1 MSKLRVGFVGC
12 GGRNRRG
19 HMSFMS
25 TFDDVEMAAVCDP
38 VAEARDG
45 AGEQYGIAARYE
57 RVEQML
63 DAEEL
68 DAVVVATPAHLNAVA
83 AQPCLERGIDTLVE
97 KPPGMTVSETL
108 SLREAAARTGAKGM
122 VGFQRR
128 FHPMV
133 VKAQE
138 MIAARGPMTQI
149 VGEFHKSMTREV
161 KSGYHDE
168 SVLEN
173 VIMETPIH
181 AIDLVSAVA
190 RSDVAEVHAV
200 ARRAVSKY
208 TDVFAALVM
217 FENGCVAQIVAN
229 YTTDARLQR
238 YEFHGRDISAYL
250 EGISEGV
257 LVYDGKRESL
267 EDPGGTGGG
276 YELDRHFIDCVKGDR
291 PISLPACDLE
301 GAVKTMELTEAIV
314 AGLRD

>member
-19 HMSFMS
+19 HMSIMS
-25 TFDDVEMAAVCDP
+25 AFDDIEMAAVCDP
-38 VAEARDG
+38 VAEAMDG
-45 AGEQYGIAARYE
+45 AGEQYGISARFE
-57 RVEQML
+57 SVEAML
-63 DAEEL
+63 DGADL
-68 DAVVVATPAHLNAVA
+68 DAVVVATPTHLNAVA
-83 AQPCLERGIDTLVE
+83 AQPCLERGIDTLLE
-97 KPPGMTVSETL
+97 KPPGMTFSETL
-108 SLREAAARTGAKGM
+108 ALRDAANRTGAKGM

-133 VKAQE
+133 TRARE
-138 MIAARGPMTQI
+138 MIAERGLVTQI
-149 VGEFHKSMTREV
+149 VGEFHQSMTREV
-161 KSGYHDE
+161 ESGVHHE

-181 AIDLVSAVA
+181 AIDLVRAVA
-190 RSDVAEVHAV
+190 GSDVVEVHAV
-200 ARRAVSKY
+200 VRKAISKY
-208 TDVFAALVM
+208 NDVHAALVL

-267 EDPGGTGGG
+267 QDPRGTGGG
-276 YELDRHFIDCVKGDR
+276 YELDRHFIDCVKEDR
-291 PISLPACDLE
+291 PISPPACDLD